1 METSDEMVSKIEE
14 FWFNGNRE
22 LAVLLASQ
30 MEHLFVLMPFHCK
43 IWDNPYLF
51 AHRSGRHPEVNA
63 FGCPTISSPDF
74 NQYAWVKNHATT
86 RKTSKGISRSTLCF
100 GRGNQTW
107 SVWEHHHY
115 MEMSSVSRL
124 RDSEMSQPM
133 SQKMFHFDL

>member
-1 METSDEMVSKIEE
+1 METTSDEMVAKIEE

-30 MEHLFVLMPFHCK
+30 IEHLFVLMVFYGK
-43 IWDNPYLF
+43 IWDNTNLILL
-51 AHRSGRHPEVNA
+51 RGGVLPEVNA
-63 FGCPTISSPDF
+63 FGSPTISSPDYK
-74 NQYAWVKNHATT
+74 QYAFVDIHLRVRSPSIT
-86 RKTSKGISRSTLCF
+86 STLCF

-107 SVWEHHHY
+107 DVQEHHY

-133 SQKMFHFDL
+133 SQKMFQFDL

>member
-1 METSDEMVSKIEE
+1 METTSDEMVAKIEE

-30 MEHLFVLMPFHCK
+30 IELSFVLMPFYCK
-43 IWDNPYLF
+43 IWDNPYLVV
-51 AHRSGRHPEVNA
+51 HRSDRHPEVNA
-63 FGCPTISSPDF
+63 FGCPTISSPDY
-74 NQYAWVKNHATT
+74 NQYAWVESSSHLTNPNAKFA
-86 RKTSKGISRSTLCF
+86 TLCF

-107 SVWEHHHY
+107 GVKEYHY

>member
-1 METSDEMVSKIEE
+1 METTSDEMVAKIEE

-30 MEHLFVLMPFHCK
+30 IEHLFVLMVFYGK
-43 IWDNPYLF
+43 IWDNTNLILL
-51 AHRSGRHPEVNA
+51 RGGVLPEVNA
-63 FGCPTISSPDF
+63 FGSPTISSPDYK
-74 NQYAWVKNHATT
+74 QYAFVDMHLRVRSPSIT
-86 RKTSKGISRSTLCF
+86 STLCF

-107 SVWEHHHY
+107 DVQEHHY

-124 RDSEMSQPM
+124 RDSGMSQPM